1 MRSLDELLHPI
12 TPEEFRADY
21 EGRKPL
27 HIPADEAASKR
38 SLLPWAAFNALLGQT
53 AIWNPVM
60 LRMVHDG
67 ETIHP
72 DIYCNTLPGHA
83 APRASPDKV
92 QTLMAEGASLIANEV
107 QTLSPPLHDLAAVLG
122 RTFAA
127 TIGANVYC
135 SFGGVQ
141 AFATHYDTHDVFAI
155 QTEGEKIWKL
165 YANRAENPVSF
176 PDDSDLVRRMMKE
189 QRGPVMQE
197 VHMRPGDVLYL
208 PRGWYHDA
216 LATEGAS
223 LHVTFSVM
231 PLYGGILFRL
241 LEPAALQDPAFRA
254 WLAPAWQDDGATL
267 AKQLAELG
275 RRLQRLTELPEFVN
289 EVAMTQ
295 EQIVERPPSYALPD
309 RIPLTRYRPTG
320 LVPPMPSGSARV
332 ALEWAL
338 SQPEFTLEGMIG
350 SLNFVGEGVVR
361 QVVADAERAGALKR
375 L

>member
-12 TPEEFRADY
+12 TREDFKAEY

-27 HIPADEAASKR
+27 HIPADGAGSKR
-38 SLLPWAAFNALLGQT
+38 ALLPWATFNALLGQS
-53 AIWNPVM
+53 AIWNPLT
-60 LRMVHDG
+60 LRVARDG
-67 ETIHP
+67 ATVPHEL
-72 DIYCNTLPGHA
+72 YCETLPGQVT
-83 APRASPDKV
+83 PRPRPARV
-92 QTLMAEGASLIANEV
+92 QALIAEGASVVANDV
-107 QTLSPPLHDLAAVLG
+107 HTLTPELHALAAVLG
-122 RTFAA
+122 EAFAA

-141 AFATHYDTHDVFAI
+141 AFATHYDTHDVFAV
-155 QTEGEKIWKL
+155 QTEGEKVWKL
-165 YANRAENPVSF
+165 YANRAENPISF
-176 PDDSDLVRRMMKE
+176 PQDAELARRMMKE
-189 QRGPVMQE
+189 QRGPVLQE
-197 VHMRPGDVLYL
+197 VRMRPGDVLYL

-223 LHVTFSVM
+223 LHVTYSVL

-275 RRLQRLTELPEFVN
+275 RRLQRLTELPEFVD

-295 EQIVERPPSYALPD
+295 RRSVERPVAFALPE
-309 RIPLTRYRPTG
+309 RIGVTRFRPTG
-320 LVPPMPSGSARV
+320 LLPPMPKGTAGV

-338 SQPEFTLEGMIG
+338 SQPEFTLEMMVG
-350 SLNFVGEGVVR
+350 SLEFIAEDVVR
-361 QVVADAERAGALKR
+361 QVVADAERVGALKR
-375 L
+375 V

>member
-12 TPEEFRADY
+12 TREDFKAEY

-27 HIPADEAASKR
+27 HIPADGAGSKR
-38 SLLPWAAFNALLGQT
+38 ALLPWAAFNAILGQT
-53 AIWNPVM
+53 AIWNPVLM
-60 LRMVHDG
+60 RMVRNG
-67 ETIHP
+67 ETIP
-72 DIYCNTLPGHA
+72 PEIYCDSLPGRP
-83 APRASPDKV
+83 APRPSPAKV

-155 QTEGEKIWKL
+155 QTEGEKVWKL
-165 YANRAENPVSF
+165 YANRAENPVSL
-176 PDDSDLVRRMMKE
+176 PDDADLARRMMKE
-189 QRGPVMQE
+189 QRGALIQE

-254 WLAPAWQDDGATL
+254 WLAPAWQDNGATL

-295 EQIVERPPSYALPD
+295 EQIVERPAPYALPD
-309 RIPLTRYRPTG
+309 RITLTRYRPTG
-320 LVPPMPSGSARV
+320 LIPPMPAGSARI

-350 SLNFVGEGVVR
+350 SLNFVAADVVR
-361 QVVADAERAGALKR
+361 QVVADAERAGAFKR
-375 L
+375 V